1 MSCSDIILNQV
12 VPYPPTTSSSV
23 TALFPLETRRLT
35 LHRLTLPPHD
45 AGAARRGLPARRAR
59 LRVAGHRAHLDQL
72 AVLARQVGL
81 HEGVVI
87 FEKVVGDGDRV
98 SRLITRCRASLLGL
112 VALVARPG
120 QHGQCKKERPKYYQG
135 EQEHCVTIS
144 RLCSHESGA
153 VLVFVHSDA

>member
-23 TALFPLETRRLT
+23 TALFPLGTRRLT
-35 LHRLTLPPHD
+35 LQRLTLPPHD

-81 HEGVVI
+81 HEGVVVL
-87 FEKVVGDGDRV
+87 EKVVGNRDRV
-98 SRLITRCRASLLGL
+98 SRLLTRRRASLLDL

-120 QHGQCKKERPKYYQG
+120 QHGKYKKERPTYCQDD
-135 EQEHCVTIS
+135 QDHCVSIS
-144 RLCSHESGA
+144 RLSSQESGA
-153 VLVFVHSDA
+153 VLVFVHSNA